1 VNEFEKFV
9 MHVRNLQKE
18 KVSTAT
24 FDVEFLCRMLEDVPV
39 AQKRTVN
46 NNIVGD
52 GGKFSDE

>member
-1 VNEFEKFV
+1 MNEFEKFV

-52 GGKFSDE
+52 DGKFSDE